1 MPATD
6 LLAPSIPAIARRLA
20 EAAAAVAGE
29 SWEMVR
35 AEVLPHLR
43 AVAGTAHATAEAVR
57 AGRISRAD
65 ADFVLECQQL
75 YLASILRHVRLLGR
89 VRGQRIL
96 AEVMASLAGLVAVAG
111 RD

>member
-1 MPATD
+1 MPATE

-20 EAAAAVAGE
+20 ESAATAAGE
-29 SWEMVR
+29 TWETVR

-43 AVAGTAHATAEAVR
+43 ALAGTAHATALALR

-75 YLASILRHVRLLGR
+75 YLANILRHVRLLGR
-89 VRGQRIL
+89 VRGQRMVD
-96 AEVMASLAGLVAVAG
+96 EVFASLAGVLAAAA